1 MKTQKKIAR
10 DALFFFLKKK
20 EMIVNVFVYIKSV
33 VSPLNVL
40 QKTKEND
47 VSARCAR
54 RARARVSKFM

>member
-10 DALFFFLKKK
+10 DALFFFKKK